1 MYRLLMATA
10 TTALNSQVAN
20 GPSLWRC
27 SLARPQSRRKAKFR
41 AGASPGG
48 STTLDLGN
56 LEVIRSAAERVQAW
70 RQQIVSAERISRV
83 KTQGETDLFRAEREG
98 RIAAQGLKIERKTV
112 RAAEEQRLRTDVQ
125 EAARQA
131 ALDAQAARLAEKVE
145 RRQAEAEL
153 HGVAEE
159 ERRASEEAADLV
171 LALEVQEHL
180 YRIERLETE
189 AVLRVVTLED
199 ELLQGRRRREI
210 EDVARLAQ
218 IAEEALERI
227 RIREANATAEVTRLA
242 EERKQNRRRRK
253 VEAVAEAARLLEE
266 ADQQRRRREAET
278 AAEAAR
284 VSEEEDKR
292 RRRREA
298 EVVRIAAKADRRRRR
313 AQAAAEQRRARLRD
327 CAVCL
332 DQYDLGEMIQLT
344 CRHWYCH
351 GDLRGELR
359 FLT

>member
-1 MYRLLMATA
+1 MATV
-10 TTALNSQVAN
+10 TTALNFQVAN
-20 GPSLWRC
+20 GLSLWPF
-27 SLARPQSRRKAKFR
+27 SLTRPQSRRKARFR
-41 AGASPGG
+41 AGPSPGG
-48 STTLDLGN
+48 STTLDLDN
-56 LEVIRSAAERVQAW
+56 LEIIRSAAERVQAW
-70 RQQIVSAERISRV
+70 RHQIVSAEASSLV
-83 KTQGETDLFRAEREG
+83 ETQREIDLHRAAREG
-98 RIAAQGLKIERKTV
+98 RIAAQGLTIEKKTL

-131 ALDAQAARLAEKVE
+131 AIDAQAARLAEKVE
-145 RRQAEAEL
+145 RRHAEAEL
-153 HGVAEE
+153 RKVAA
-159 ERRASEEAADLV
+159 ERRKTSEEAAN
-171 LALEVQEHL
+171 LALTLEVQERL

-189 AVLRVVTLED
+189 ANLRVVK
-199 ELLQGRRRREI
+199 
-210 EDVARLAQ
+210 
-218 IAEEALERI
+218 EALKRI
-227 RIREANATAEVTRLA
+227 R
-242 EERKQNRRRRK
+242 NRRRRK

-266 ADQQRRRREAET
+266 ADQQRRRRKAEA

-298 EVVRIAAKADRRRRR
+298 EVTRIAAKADRRRRR